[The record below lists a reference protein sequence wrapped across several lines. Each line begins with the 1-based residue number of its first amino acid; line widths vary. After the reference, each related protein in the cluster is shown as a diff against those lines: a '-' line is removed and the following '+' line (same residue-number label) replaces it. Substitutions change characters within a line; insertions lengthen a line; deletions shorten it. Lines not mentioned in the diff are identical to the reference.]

1 MASPTEG
8 KRGVTMRKILLSIV
22 VGTLCLPAAA
32 LAMSDAHPMPEWM
45 AGTWSHT
52 DEKGWSEE
60 YWTPL
65 RADIMLGSSRSG
77 TADTLTF
84 WEQMRIQ
91 KEDDGAV
98 VLWATSADQKPVR
111 FEAHMSGPSVVVFEN
126 PEHDYPQRIH
136 YWREGKTL
144 KAEISMMDG
153 SKKVAFRFRLKKR

>member
-1 MASPTEG
+1 
-8 KRGVTMRKILLSIV
+8 VTMRKILLSIV
-22 VGTLCLPAAA
+22 LSALSVPMAAFA
-32 LAMSDAHPMPEWM
+32 FSDAHPMPEFLT
-45 AGTWSHT
+45 GTWSHT

-111 FEAHMSGPSVVVFEN
+111 FEATVSGPNVVVFEN
-126 PEHDYPQRIH
+126 PAHDYPQRIH
-136 YWREGKTL
+136 YWREGKSL
-144 KAEISMMDG
+144 KAEISLIDG
-153 SKKVAFRFRLKKR
+153 SKPVQFSFRLKKN